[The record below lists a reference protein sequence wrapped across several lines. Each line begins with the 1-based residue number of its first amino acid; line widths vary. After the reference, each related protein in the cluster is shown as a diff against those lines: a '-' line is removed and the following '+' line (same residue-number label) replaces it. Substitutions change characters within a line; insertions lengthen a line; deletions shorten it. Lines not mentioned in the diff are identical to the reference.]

1 MVKLRQG
8 SNVLDTELNTYFD
21 YNNNFSQL
29 LEDYLLSGDIERKF
43 NRSKCNSKAK
53 FIYNKRATLTKKYKD
68 GDDIDSTMKK
78 WMEDRYETKAAHI
91 KPDQSKLIEELL
103 TRVAKLET
111 EIAKLKAATS
121 LPVPSESIYGSP
133 LPQEEANEEP
143 CADSDSDSDS
153 PVIDDKETE
162 DIETQEEFIE
172 NRNTENRTKKQL
184 KDNAYQMEIN
194 YLNSFDNS
202 LQEFPNL
209 IEEYS
214 EGELD
219 IEEVKEE
226 LGFVYE
232 LKLDK
237 LAEDPLVNITRLK
250 NKTKNHIEC
259 LIDKIENL

>member
-1 MVKLRQG
+1 MPLLLRCHSSDWG
-8 SNVLDTELNTYFD
+8 TNP
-21 YNNNFSQL
+21 
-29 LEDYLLSGDIERKF
+29 
-43 NRSKCNSKAK
+43 CC
-53 FIYNKRATLTKKYKD
+53 
-68 GDDIDSTMKK
+68 
-78 WMEDRYETKAAHI
+78 
-91 KPDQSKLIEELL
+91 
-103 TRVAKLET
+103 
-111 EIAKLKAATS
+111 EIALRPFQFCNLCEVNVS
-121 LPVPSESIYGSP
+121 
-133 LPQEEANEEP
+133 
-143 CADSDSDSDS
+143 
-153 PVIDDKETE
+153 

-184 KDNAYQMEIN
+184 KDNAYQTEIN